1 MARQHPFE
9 SVDIGQMNG
18 ITFGDHAIEIGDIRI
33 GIPTGFNKNLT
44 IASRRAETIEIFQSD
59 GTRHRANSSVDAN
72 LNPWNYEL
80 GRMQG
85 IKFGDYCIEIGDF
98 FIAADKISGDEGA
111 GPGIDCLCIGY
122 RGRKAQVLLK
132 TGSCVRNNCEE
143 IRSSTKKLG
152 FMNGVAFGNQCIK
165 IGAFRIGSVVF
176 SKDNSQRNVDSNFCV
191 AHDNGTIVSILHEV
205 GLDSSRIYRDADSRN
220 WSKGVKPVVGFK
232 RSNSGEMAMKQQAAD
247 VLVMISSNVVHG
259 TQNGVNSLSSISP
272 ENPSTCDSTSQQQ
285 HRVLSSSSTTAAAA
299 AGPTTTV
306 SATATAAPQI
316 SATYPYTPLRST
328 PVPATVAQVCI
339 VPDTVA
345 RVAANNRQG
354 EVEKPW
360 ASRLVVPQLPMTL
373 MAVPLAPTNMASF
386 LPQKNARVIDGMP
399 FSMPPSSSARAAAA
413 AAAASFAAA
422 PASPFQSGALL
433 KAQPSLGAP
442 RPLLPSKKRAP
453 RKVRGTDADRFGNV
467 VQPRG
472 RPIEPPSGWFA
483 SNGGSRENTDEAW
496 RALSREEQRS
506 VKVVATKG
514 GKRPKLAATA
524 QNSPSPVKL
533 LGQVGPCPG
542 PKAALI
548 GTFRMLESAVAA
560 ALLAADSG
568 SEGHSSESGDSMMD
582 RPRPGRHCLGGSSL
596 FSAAQEAR

>member
-285 HRVLSSSSTTAAAA
+285 HRVLSSSSSSSSLTAA

-386 LPQKNARVIDGMP
+386 LPQKKCSRYRRNAVFDATLIV
-399 FSMPPSSSARAAAA
+399 SKSSSSSSSSKFRCCACVAFPIRGVIKSSTFVGSTSAFVALKEACTSKGTRNGRRPFRQRRSTSGPPHRASERVVCFQRRLAREHRRGVEGVEQRGTAVRESCCDQRREETQVGCHRAEFTF
-413 AAAASFAAA
+413 S
-422 PASPFQSGALL
+422 SEITRTSRTM
-433 KAQPSLGAP
+433 P
-442 RPLLPSKKRAP
+442 RPKSCFDWH
-453 RKVRGTDADRFGNV
+453 V
-467 VQPRG
+467 
-472 RPIEPPSGWFA
+472 
-483 SNGGSRENTDEAW
+483 SNA
-496 RALSREEQRS
+496 
-506 VKVVATKG
+506 
-514 GKRPKLAATA
+514 
-524 QNSPSPVKL
+524 
-533 LGQVGPCPG
+533 
-542 PKAALI
+542 
-548 GTFRMLESAVAA
+548 
-560 ALLAADSG
+560 
-568 SEGHSSESGDSMMD
+568 
-582 RPRPGRHCLGGSSL
+582 
-596 FSAAQEAR
+596 